1 MRILRVAAILVA
13 AGVLACL
20 AGISTGAAQAACAD
34 LNGTVGP
41 DGVCTVHTSNS
52 TYTLDITFPN
62 DYPDQQALT
71 AYLTQA
77 RDGFVNVSEMPGSYN
92 LPYELDAKGTGYRSD
107 TPTGGTRSVV
117 FTMWQNVGGVHPQT
131 WYKSFNWDIGKKAP
145 ITFDTLFKPGTKPLD
160 VIYPAVEQY
169 HTEAAGVDRRHRA
182 QRRARPEQVPE
193 LRADRRRGDLLLRP
207 GRAVCGVRG
216 SCRGVRPARDAGSAV
231 GVAPTPARS
240 RRPGRRWWR

>member
-13 AGVLACL
+13 GLLAC
-20 AGISTGAAQAACAD
+20 STDPVPAAAQSACVD

-41 DGVCTVHTSNS
+41 DGICTVHTANS
-52 TYTLDITFPN
+52 TYTMDLTFPN

-92 LPYELDAKGTGYRSD
+92 LPYELDAKGVGYRSG
-107 TPTGGTRSVV
+107 PSTGGTQSVV

-131 WYKSFNWDIGKKAP
+131 WYNSFNWDLGKKAP

-169 HTEAAGVDRRHRA
+169 LQKQQGLIDGIPQSVGLDPAKYQNFALTDDSLIFFFSQGELFTESAGPVEASVPRA
-182 QRRARPEQVPE
+182 T
-193 LRADRRRGDLLLRP
+193 
-207 GRAVCGVRG
+207 
-216 SCRGVRPARDAGSAV
+216 
-231 GVAPTPARS
+231 VAPLLA
-240 RRPGRRWWR
+240 

>member
-13 AGVLACL
+13 GVLACL
-20 AGISTGAAQAACAD
+20 TGTSTAAAQSACPD
-34 LNGTVGP
+34 LGGAVGP
-41 DGVCTVHTSNS
+41 DGTCTVHSANS

-92 LPYELDAKGTGYRSD
+92 LPYELDAKGTGYRSGS
-107 TPTGGTRSVV
+107 PTGGTQSVV

-131 WYKSFNWDIGKKAP
+131 WYNSFNWDLGKKAP

-160 VIYPAVEQY
+160 VIYPAVEQFLQKQQGMIDGIPPSVGLDPAKY
-169 HTEAAGVDRRHRA
+169 QNFALTDDSLIFFFSQGELFTESAGPVEASVPRA
-182 QRRARPEQVPE
+182 T
-193 LRADRRRGDLLLRP
+193 
-207 GRAVCGVRG
+207 
-216 SCRGVRPARDAGSAV
+216 
-231 GVAPTPARS
+231 VAPLLA
-240 RRPGRRWWR
+240 

>member
-13 AGVLACL
+13 SGVLACSVV
-20 AGISTGAAQAACAD
+20 ISTAAAQSACAD
-34 LNGTVGP
+34 LGGTVGQ
-41 DGVCTVHTSNS
+41 DQICSVHTSNS

-71 AYLTQA
+71 TYLTQA

-92 LPYELDAKGTGYRSD
+92 LPYELDAKGTGYRSGS
-107 TPTGGTRSVV
+107 PTGGTQSVV

-131 WYKSFNWDIGKKAP
+131 WYNSFNWDLGKKAP

-169 HTEAAGVDRRHRA
+169 IQKQQGLIDGIPPNVGLDPSKYQNFALTDDAVIFFFGQGELFAESAGPVEASVPRA
-182 QRRARPEQVPE
+182 T
-193 LRADRRRGDLLLRP
+193 
-207 GRAVCGVRG
+207 
-216 SCRGVRPARDAGSAV
+216 
-231 GVAPTPARS
+231 VAPLLA
-240 RRPGRRWWR
+240 

>member
-13 AGVLACL
+13 GVLAYSTV
-20 AGISTGAAQAACAD
+20 ISAAAAQSACVD
-34 LNGTVGP
+34 LGGTVGH
-41 DGVCTVHTSNS
+41 DQICSVHTSNS

-92 LPYELDAKGTGYRSD
+92 LPYELDAKGTGYRTSP
-107 TPTGGTRSVV
+107 PTGVTQSVV
-117 FTMWQNVGGVHPQT
+117 FTMWQNVGGLHPQT
-131 WYKSFNWDIGKKAP
+131 WYKSFNWDVGKKVP

-169 HTEAAGVDRRHRA
+169 IQKQQGLIDGIPASVGLDASKYQNFALTDDAVIFYFGQGELFAEAAGPVEASVPRA
-182 QRRARPEQVPE
+182 TLAP
-193 LRADRRRGDLLLRP
+193 LL
-207 GRAVCGVRG
+207 A
-216 SCRGVRPARDAGSAV
+216 
-231 GVAPTPARS
+231 
-240 RRPGRRWWR
+240 

>member
-13 AGVLACL
+13 AGVLACS
-20 AGISTGAAQAACAD
+20 AGISTAAAQSACAD

-41 DGVCTVHTSNS
+41 DGVCSVHTSNS

-92 LPYELDAKGTGYRSD
+92 LPYELDAKGTGYRSGS
-107 TPTGGTRSVV
+107 PTGGTQSVV

-131 WYKSFNWDIGKKAP
+131 WYNSFNWDLGKKAP

-160 VIYPAVEQY
+160 LIYPAVEQY
-169 HTEAAGVDRRHRA
+169 IQKQQGLIDGIPPNVGLDPSKYQNFALTDDAVIFFFGQGELFAESAGPVEASIPRA
-182 QRRARPEQVPE
+182 TLAP
-193 LRADRRRGDLLLRP
+193 LL
-207 GRAVCGVRG
+207 A
-216 SCRGVRPARDAGSAV
+216 
-231 GVAPTPARS
+231 
-240 RRPGRRWWR
+240 

>member
-13 AGVLACL
+13 AGVLIGSIPTAT
-20 AGISTGAAQAACAD
+20 AVAQSSCSD

-41 DGVCTVHTSNS
+41 DGVCSVHTSNP

-77 RDGFVNVSEMPGSYN
+77 RDGFVNVSQMPGSYN
-92 LPYELDAKGTGYRSD
+92 LPYELDAKGAGYRSGS
-107 TPTGGTRSVV
+107 PTGGTQSVV

-131 WYKSFNWDIGKKAP
+131 WYKSFNWDLGKKAP

-160 VIYPAVEQY
+160 VIYPVVEQY
-169 HTEAAGVDRRHRA
+169 IQKQQGLIDGIPPSVGLDPSKYQNFALTDDAVSFFFGQGELIAESAGPVEASVPRA
-182 QRRARPEQVPE
+182 TLAP
-193 LRADRRRGDLLLRP
+193 LL
-207 GRAVCGVRG
+207 A
-216 SCRGVRPARDAGSAV
+216 
-231 GVAPTPARS
+231 
-240 RRPGRRWWR
+240 

>member
-13 AGVLACL
+13 GVLAYST
-20 AGISTGAAQAACAD
+20 GISAAAAQSACVD
-34 LNGTVGP
+34 LGGTVGH
-41 DGVCTVHTSNS
+41 DQICSVHTSNS

-92 LPYELDAKGTGYRSD
+92 LPYELDAKGTGYRTSP
-107 TPTGGTRSVV
+107 PTGGTQSVV

-131 WYKSFNWDIGKKAP
+131 WYKSFNWDVGKKAP

-169 HTEAAGVDRRHRA
+169 IQKQQGLIDGIPPSVGLDASKYQNFALTDDAVIFYFGQGELFAEAAGPVEASVPRA
-182 QRRARPEQVPE
+182 TLAP
-193 LRADRRRGDLLLRP
+193 LL
-207 GRAVCGVRG
+207 A
-216 SCRGVRPARDAGSAV
+216 
-231 GVAPTPARS
+231 
-240 RRPGRRWWR
+240 

>member
-13 AGVLACL
+13 AGVLACS
-20 AGISTGAAQAACAD
+20 AGISTAAAQSACAD

-41 DGVCTVHTSNS
+41 DGVCSVHTSNS

-92 LPYELDAKGTGYRSD
+92 LPYELDAKGTGYRSGS
-107 TPTGGTRSVV
+107 PTGGTQSVV

-131 WYKSFNWDIGKKAP
+131 WYNSFNWDLGKKAP

-160 VIYPAVEQY
+160 VIYPAVQQY
-169 HTEAAGVDRRHRA
+169 IQKQQGLIDGIPPSVGLDPSKYQNFALTDDAVIFFFGQGELFAESAGPVEASVPRA
-182 QRRARPEQVPE
+182 TLAP
-193 LRADRRRGDLLLRP
+193 LL
-207 GRAVCGVRG
+207 A
-216 SCRGVRPARDAGSAV
+216 
-231 GVAPTPARS
+231 
-240 RRPGRRWWR
+240 

>member
-13 AGVLACL
+13 AGVLACS
-20 AGISTGAAQAACAD
+20 AGISTAAAQSACAD

-41 DGVCTVHTSNS
+41 DGVCSVHTSNS

-92 LPYELDAKGTGYRSD
+92 LPYELDAKGTGYRSGS
-107 TPTGGTRSVV
+107 PTGGTQSVV

-131 WYKSFNWDIGKKAP
+131 WYESFNWDVGKKAP

-160 VIYPAVEQY
+160 VIYPAVQQY
-169 HTEAAGVDRRHRA
+169 IQKQQGLIDGIPPNVGLDPSKYQNFALTDDAVIFFFGQGELFAESAGPVEASVPRA
-182 QRRARPEQVPE
+182 TLAP
-193 LRADRRRGDLLLRP
+193 LL
-207 GRAVCGVRG
+207 A
-216 SCRGVRPARDAGSAV
+216 
-231 GVAPTPARS
+231 
-240 RRPGRRWWR
+240 